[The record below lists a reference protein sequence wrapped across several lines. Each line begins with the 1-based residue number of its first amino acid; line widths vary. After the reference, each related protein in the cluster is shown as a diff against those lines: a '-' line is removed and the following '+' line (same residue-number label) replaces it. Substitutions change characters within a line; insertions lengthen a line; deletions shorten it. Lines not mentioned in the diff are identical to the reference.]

1 MTVLEGIDSELQLA
15 LAICGH
21 DGLISEAELAVLREH
36 FCATQGMSSDDFEQ
50 SIDSFFAHNM
60 PLELLLSAVKNKED
74 ALRVAESAAAA
85 DGLDL
90 TENWALLK
98 CRALMSSGLSDL

>member
-1 MTVLEGIDSELQLA
+1 MSKSMESELQLA

-21 DGLISEAELAVLREH
+21 DGLISEAELAVLRDY
-36 FCATQGMSSDDFEQ
+36 FCAERGMTGGDFEK
-50 SIDSFFAHNM
+50 SIDSFFSDDA
-60 PLELLLSAVKNKED
+60 PLELLLSAVENKD
-74 ALRVAESAAAA
+74 GTLLVAESAAAA
-85 DGLDL
+85 DGLEL

>member
-1 MTVLEGIDSELQLA
+1 MSKSMENELQLA
-15 LAICGH
+15 LAVCGH
-21 DGLISEAELAVLREH
+21 DGLISEAELAVLRDY
-36 FCATQGMSSDDFEQ
+36 FCSEQGMAADDFED
-50 SIDSFFAHNM
+50 SIDVFFSDDA
-60 PLELLLSAVKNKED
+60 PLELLLSAVDDKEA